1 MSARLADG
9 WSSPNSHGVSV
20 VPTIQWEPH
29 GSTNRTLFSVGRMRA
44 SSESM
49 RSRGTTM
56 CTPLDGRTGSG
67 DATPASRSIS
77 VVHTPVALMV
87 TRARTSNSVSSS
99 RSRAWTPAMAAPS
112 CRKSVTSTAGTQQ
125 APWAEAVPA
134 SVTAKR
140 ASSTCAS

>member
-1 MSARLADG
+1 MSVRLAAG

-20 VPTIQWEPH
+20 VPMIQWEPH
-29 GSTNRTLFSVGRMRA
+29 GSTNSTLFSVGRISA
-44 SSESM
+44 SRESM

-56 CTPLDGRTGSG
+56 CTPLDGWTGSG

-77 VVHTPVALMV
+77 VVQTPVALTV
-87 TRARTSNSVSSS
+87 TRALMSKSRSPS
-99 RSRAWTPAMAAPS
+99 RSRALTPAIAGPS
-112 CRKSVTSTAGTQQ
+112 WRKSVTSTAGTQQ